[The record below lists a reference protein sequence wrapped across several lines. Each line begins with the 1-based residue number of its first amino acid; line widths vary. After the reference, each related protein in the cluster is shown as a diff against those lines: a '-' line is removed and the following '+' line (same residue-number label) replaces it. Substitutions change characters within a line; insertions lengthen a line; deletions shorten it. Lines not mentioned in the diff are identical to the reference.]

1 MRRHASSDV
10 SIGRIS
16 ARRYHGGAICG
27 KRPIEPHPVK
37 IQIVSWRDPLNPKA
51 GGAEV
56 CLVEIA
62 RRLTSRFGHEVEWF
76 APDFPGGG
84 RKAEHEGIAI
94 ERKGRFTTVH
104 ANVAR
109 RFFGARRQTADLYLE
124 DYHGLTLGLAWVL
137 RKPHVIFVHEVA
149 GTIWLSM
156 WRFPISW
163 AGYGL
168 EKITLRLLRRTHFI
182 AVSESTR
189 RDLIAHGIRA
199 EQITTVSE
207 GSDLPR
213 VERALPRRDRP
224 QRFVFL
230 GRVCKMKRVDLLLE
244 AFARH
249 RESHRASQ
257 LVLAGT
263 VDEDFRKDLEAIM
276 KRERL
281 SGAVEIRGRVSV
293 EEKRS
298 LLQTSLALVSC
309 SMHEGFGLVVVEANS
324 QGTPALT
331 FDVRGY
337 RDLITNRVNGFMAQ
351 FPDVRALGQLMS
363 DVVEMSEDRFD
374 ALAERSLEE
383 SGRYSWDKTAEDV
396 EKALQRARTR

>member
-1 MRRHASSDV
+1 M
-10 SIGRIS
+10 
-16 ARRYHGGAICG
+16 
-27 KRPIEPHPVK
+27 K

-84 RKAEHEGIAI
+84 QKAEHEGIAI

-104 ANVAR
+104 ANVVR
-109 RFFGARRQTADLYLE
+109 RFFGARKQTADLYLE

-168 EKITLRLLRRTHFI
+168 EKITLRLLQRTHFI

-213 VERALPRRDRP
+213 VDHPIPRRERP
-224 QRFVFL
+224 QQFVFL

-249 RESHRASQ
+249 RDQHPESR

-263 VDEDFRKDLEAIM
+263 VDEDFRRDLDAIAT
-276 KRERL
+276 REKL
-281 SGAVEIRGRVSV
+281 GASIEIRGRVSV

-298 LLQTSLALVSC
+298 LLASSLALVSC

-337 RDLITNRVNGFMAQ
+337 RDLIVSGTNGFMVA
-351 FPDVRALGQLMS
+351 FPDVSALGRLMS
-363 DVVEMSEDRFD
+363 DVVELDAKRFD
-374 ALAERSLEE
+374 ELAERSREE

-396 EKALQRARTR
+396 ERVLRRARGQ